1 MGFFAFVF
9 ESLTECKSTL
19 VRANEGGTGGMS
31 VCVVSYALDS
41 VCVCVYE
48 EVGGRGL
55 GSLMMRIKGLLNS
68 EGRSFVRLT

>member
-41 VCVCVYE
+41 VCVSVCMK
-48 EVGGRGL
+48 R
-55 GSLMMRIKGLLNS
+55 S
-68 EGRSFVRLT
+68 EAGVWGH